1 MAADRGG
8 SAELSGASAT
18 TLVDPDWLAARVAA
32 DGAARAAT
40 VSTLLP
46 ELSRYL
52 IEAAGPGGTV
62 QIIDLGAGT
71 GANQRWLAPRLPIQ
85 QRWLHLDHNPVISRS
100 LPLAA
105 ETEIVD
111 ESVEALGELLTR
123 SSGDRQLVSCSA
135 LLDVL
140 TTEQIQAVCRAV
152 IVNRVPAFFSL
163 TVTGGLRLSPADA
176 HDQLLL
182 AAFNDHQRRAGRAGP
197 EATTLTVNLL
207 RAAEFTVTTQETPWR
222 LTAESGLAFVDQ
234 MLEER
239 LAAAVA
245 QDPALARTAAAW
257 LELRRAQLAAGLL
270 RIELDHCDILGLPG
284 GR

>member
-8 SAELSGASAT
+8 SAELSGASAA

-32 DGAARAAT
+32 DDAARAAT
-40 VSTLLP
+40 VNTLLP

-71 GANQRWLAPRLPIQ
+71 GANQRWLAPRLPIR

-105 ETEIVD
+105 ETVIID

-152 IVNRVPAFFSL
+152 IDNRVPAFFSL

-207 RAAEFTVTTQETPWR
+207 RAAEFAVTTQETPWR

>member
-18 TLVDPDWLAARVAA
+18 TLVDPEWLAARVAA
-32 DGAARAAT
+32 DDAARAAT

-62 QIIDLGAGT
+62 QIVDLGAGT
-71 GANQRWLAPRLPIQ
+71 GANQRWLAPRLPIR

-105 ETEIVD
+105 ETVIVD
-111 ESVEALGELLTR
+111 ESVEALGKLLTR

-152 IVNRVPAFFSL
+152 IDNRVPAFFSL

-197 EATTLTVNLL
+197 EATALTVNLL
-207 RAAEFTVTTQETPWR
+207 RAAEFAVTTQETPWR

-245 QDPALARTAAAW
+245 QDPALARTAKAW

>member
-1 MAADRGG
+1 
-8 SAELSGASAT
+8 
-18 TLVDPDWLAARVAA
+18 
-32 DGAARAAT
+32 
-40 VSTLLP
+40 
-46 ELSRYL
+46 
-52 IEAAGPGGTV
+52 V

-71 GANQRWLAPRLPIQ
+71 GANQRWLAPRLPIR

-152 IVNRVPAFFSL
+152 IDNRVPAFFSL
-163 TVTGGLRLSPADA
+163 TVTGRLRLSPADA

-182 AAFNDHQRRAGRAGP
+182 AAFNDHQCRAGRAGP

-207 RAAEFTVTTQETPWR
+207 RAAEFAVTTQKTPWR

-245 QDPALARTAAAW
+245 QDPALARTAKAW
-257 LELRRAQLAAGLL
+257 FELRRAQLAAGLL

>member
-1 MAADRGG
+1 VAADRGG

-32 DGAARAAT
+32 DDAARAAT

-71 GANQRWLAPRLPIQ
+71 GANQRWLAPRLPIR

-152 IVNRVPAFFSL
+152 IDNRVPAFFSL

-182 AAFNDHQRRAGRAGP
+182 AAFNDHQCRAGRAGP

-207 RAAEFTVTTQETPWR
+207 RAAEFAVTTQKTPWR

-245 QDPALARTAAAW
+245 QDPALARTAKAW

>member
-32 DGAARAAT
+32 DDAARAAT

-71 GANQRWLAPRLPIQ
+71 GANQRWLAPRLPIR

-152 IVNRVPAFFSL
+152 IDNRVPAFFSL

-207 RAAEFTVTTQETPWR
+207 RAAEFAVTTQETPWR

>member
-1 MAADRGG
+1 VAADRGG

-32 DGAARAAT
+32 DDAARAAT
-40 VSTLLP
+40 VNTLLP

-71 GANQRWLAPRLPIQ
+71 GANQRWLAPRLPIR

-152 IVNRVPAFFSL
+152 IDNRVPAFFSL

-182 AAFNDHQRRAGRAGP
+182 AAFNDHQCRAGRAGP

-207 RAAEFTVTTQETPWR
+207 RTAEFAVTTQKTPWR

-245 QDPALARTAAAW
+245 QDPALARTAKAW

>member
-1 MAADRGG
+1 VAADRGG

-32 DGAARAAT
+32 DDAARAAT

-71 GANQRWLAPRLPIQ
+71 GANQRWLAPRLPIR

-140 TTEQIQAVCRAV
+140 TTEQIQAVCSAV
-152 IVNRVPAFFSL
+152 IDNRVPAFFSL

-182 AAFNDHQRRAGRAGP
+182 GAFNDHQRRAGRAGP

>member
-1 MAADRGG
+1 VAADRGG

-32 DGAARAAT
+32 DDAARAAT

-71 GANQRWLAPRLPIQ
+71 GANQRWLAPRLPIR

>member
-1 MAADRGG
+1 
-8 SAELSGASAT
+8 T

-32 DGAARAAT
+32 DDAARAAT

-270 RIELDHCDILGLPG
+270 RIELDHCDMLGLPG

>member
-52 IEAAGPGGTV
+52 IEAAGPRGTV

-71 GANQRWLAPRLPIQ
+71 GANQRWLAPRLPIR

-152 IVNRVPAFFSL
+152 IDNRVPAFFSL

>member
-32 DGAARAAT
+32 DDAARAAT
-40 VSTLLP
+40 VNTLLP
-46 ELSRYL
+46 QLSRYL

-71 GANQRWLAPRLPIQ
+71 GAHQRWLAPRLPIR

-105 ETEIVD
+105 ETVIVD

-152 IVNRVPAFFSL
+152 IDNRVPAFFSL

-182 AAFNDHQRRAGRAGP
+182 AAFNDHQCRAGRAGP

-207 RAAEFTVTTQETPWR
+207 RAAEFAVTTQETPWR

>member
-1 MAADRGG
+1 M
-8 SAELSGASAT
+8 
-18 TLVDPDWLAARVAA
+18 
-32 DGAARAAT
+32 
-40 VSTLLP
+40 
-46 ELSRYL
+46 
-52 IEAAGPGGTV
+52 

-71 GANQRWLAPRLPIQ
+71 GANQRWLAPRLPIR

-152 IVNRVPAFFSL
+152 IDNRVPAFFSL

-207 RAAEFTVTTQETPWR
+207 RAAEFAVTTQETPWR

-245 QDPALARTAAAW
+245 QDPALARTATAW

>member
-1 MAADRGG
+1 MAADSGG
-8 SAELSGASAT
+8 SAELSGASGA

-32 DGAARAAT
+32 DDAARVAT
-40 VSTLLP
+40 VTTLLP
-46 ELSRYL
+46 KLSRYL

-71 GANQRWLAPRLPIQ
+71 GANQRWLAPRLPIR

-100 LPLAA
+100 LPLPA
-105 ETEIVD
+105 ETVIVD
-111 ESVEALGELLTR
+111 EGVEALGQLLTR
-123 SSGDRQLVSCSA
+123 AGGDRQLVTCSA

-140 TTEQIQAVCRAV
+140 TTEQIQAVCRGV
-152 IVNRVPAFFSL
+152 IDNRVPAFFSL
-163 TVTGGLRLSPADA
+163 TVTGGLRFSPADA

-207 RAAEFTVTTQETPWR
+207 RAAEFAVTTQETPWR
-222 LTAESGLAFVDQ
+222 LTAESGHAFIDQ

-245 QDPALARTAAAW
+245 QDPALTRTATAW
-257 LELRRAQLAAGLL
+257 LGLRRSQLAAGLL
-270 RIELDHCDILGLPG
+270 RLELDHCDILGLPG

>member
-32 DGAARAAT
+32 DDAARAAT
-40 VSTLLP
+40 VNTLLP

-71 GANQRWLAPRLPIQ
+71 GANQRWLAPRLPIR

-152 IVNRVPAFFSL
+152 IDNRVPAFFSL

-182 AAFNDHQRRAGRAGP
+182 AAFNDHQCRAGRAGP

-207 RAAEFTVTTQETPWR
+207 RTAEFAVTTQKTPWR

-245 QDPALARTAAAW
+245 QDPALARTAKAW

>member
-1 MAADRGG
+1 VAADRGG

-18 TLVDPDWLAARVAA
+18 TLVDPEWLAARVAA
-32 DGAARAAT
+32 DDAARAAT

-62 QIIDLGAGT
+62 QIVDLGAGT
-71 GANQRWLAPRLPIQ
+71 GANQRWLAPRLPIR

-105 ETEIVD
+105 ETVIVD
-111 ESVEALGELLTR
+111 ESVEALGKLLTR

-152 IVNRVPAFFSL
+152 IDNRVPAFFSL

-197 EATTLTVNLL
+197 EATALTVNLL
-207 RAAEFTVTTQETPWR
+207 RAAEFAVTTQETPWR

-245 QDPALARTAAAW
+245 QDPALARTAKAW
-257 LELRRAQLAAGLL
+257 LKLRRAQLAAGLL

>member
-8 SAELSGASAT
+8 SAELSGASAA

-32 DGAARAAT
+32 DDAARAAT
-40 VSTLLP
+40 VNTLLP

-71 GANQRWLAPRLPIQ
+71 GANQRWLAPRLPIR

-105 ETEIVD
+105 ETVIVD
-111 ESVEALGELLTR
+111 EGVEALGELLTR
-123 SSGDRQLVSCSA
+123 SSGDRQLVTCSA

-152 IVNRVPAFFSL
+152 IDNRVPAFFSL

-207 RAAEFTVTTQETPWR
+207 RAAEFAVTTQETPWR

-245 QDPALARTAAAW
+245 QDPALARTATAW

>member
-1 MAADRGG
+1 VAADRGG

-32 DGAARAAT
+32 DDAARAAT

-71 GANQRWLAPRLPIQ
+71 GANQRWLAPRLPIR

-152 IVNRVPAFFSL
+152 IDNRVPAFFSL
-163 TVTGGLRLSPADA
+163 TVTGRLRLSPADA

-182 AAFNDHQRRAGRAGP
+182 AAFNDHQCRAGRAGP

-207 RAAEFTVTTQETPWR
+207 RAAEFAVTTQKTPWR

-245 QDPALARTAAAW
+245 QDPALARTAKAW
-257 LELRRAQLAAGLL
+257 FELRRAQLAAGLL

>member
-1 MAADRGG
+1 MAADRGS
-8 SAELSGASAT
+8 SAELSGAPAAT
-18 TLVDPDWLAARVAA
+18 IVDPGWLAARVAA
-32 DGAARAAT
+32 DNAARAVT

-46 ELSRYL
+46 ELINYL
-52 IEAAGPGGTV
+52 IARAGSDATV
-62 QIIDLGAGT
+62 EIIDLGAGT
-71 GANQRWLAPRLPIQ
+71 GANQRWLAPRLPILQ
-85 QRWLHLDHNPVISRS
+85 HWLHLDHNPVISRS
-100 LPLAA
+100 LPLLDD
-105 ETEIVD
+105 TVIID
-111 ESVEALGELLTR
+111 EGVEALGQLLTKA
-123 SSGDRQLVSCSA
+123 SGDRQLVTCSA

-140 TTEQIQAVCRAV
+140 TTEQIEAVCRAV
-152 IVNRVPAFFSL
+152 IDNRVPAFFSL
-163 TVTGGLRLSPADA
+163 TVTGGLRLSPTDP

-207 RAAEFTVTTQETPWR
+207 RAAEFAVTTQETSWR
-222 LTAESGLAFVDQ
+222 LTAQSGLAFVDQ
-234 MLEER
+234 MLAER

-270 RIELDHCDILGLPG
+270 RIELDHCDILGIPG

>member
-1 MAADRGG
+1 VAADRGG

-32 DGAARAAT
+32 DDAARAAT
-40 VSTLLP
+40 VNTLLP
-46 ELSRYL
+46 QLSRYL

-71 GANQRWLAPRLPIQ
+71 GANQRWLAPRLPIR

-105 ETEIVD
+105 ETVIVD

-152 IVNRVPAFFSL
+152 IDNRVPAFFSL

-245 QDPALARTAAAW
+245 QDPALARTAKAW

-284 GR
+284 GG

>member
-1 MAADRGG
+1 VAADRGG
-8 SAELSGASAT
+8 SAELSGASAA

-32 DGAARAAT
+32 DDAARATT
-40 VSTLLP
+40 VNTLLP

-71 GANQRWLAPRLPIQ
+71 GANQRWLAPRLPIR

-100 LPLAA
+100 LPLPA
-105 ETEIVD
+105 ETVIID
-111 ESVEALGELLTR
+111 ESVEALGQLLTKA
-123 SSGDRQLVSCSA
+123 SGDRQLVTCSA

-140 TTEQIQAVCRAV
+140 TTEQIRAVCRAV
-152 IVNRVPAFFSL
+152 IDNRVPVFFSL
-163 TVTGGLRLSPADA
+163 TVTGGLTLSPADP

-182 AAFNDHQRRAGRAGP
+182 AAFNDHQRRAGGAGP
-197 EATTLTVNLL
+197 AATMLTLNLL
-207 RAAEFTVTTQETPWR
+207 RAAEFAVTTQETPWR

-245 QDPALARTAAAW
+245 QDPALARPATAW

-270 RIELDHCDILGLPG
+270 RIELDHLDILGLPG
-284 GR
+284 ER

>member
-1 MAADRGG
+1 VAADRGG

-32 DGAARAAT
+32 DDAARAAT

-71 GANQRWLAPRLPIQ
+71 GANQRWLAPRLPIR

-105 ETEIVD
+105 ETVIVD

-152 IVNRVPAFFSL
+152 IDNRVPAFFSL

-245 QDPALARTAAAW
+245 QDPALARTAKAW

>member
-1 MAADRGG
+1 VAADRGG

-18 TLVDPDWLAARVAA
+18 TLVDPEWLAARVAA
-32 DGAARAAT
+32 DDAARAAT

-62 QIIDLGAGT
+62 QIVDLGAGT
-71 GANQRWLAPRLPIQ
+71 GANQRWLAPRLPIR

-105 ETEIVD
+105 ETVIVD
-111 ESVEALGELLTR
+111 ESVEALGKLLTR

-152 IVNRVPAFFSL
+152 IDNRVPAFFSL

-207 RAAEFTVTTQETPWR
+207 RAAEFAVTTQETPWR
-222 LTAESGLAFVDQ
+222 LTAESGPAFVDQ

-245 QDPALARTAAAW
+245 QDPALARTAKAW

-270 RIELDHCDILGLPG
+270 RIELDHCDLLGLPG

>member
-8 SAELSGASAT
+8 SAELSGASGA

-32 DGAARAAT
+32 DDAARAAT
-40 VSTLLP
+40 VTTLLP
-46 ELSRYL
+46 KLSRYL

-71 GANQRWLAPRLPIQ
+71 GANQRWLAPRLPIR

-100 LPLAA
+100 LPLPA
-105 ETEIVD
+105 ETVIVD
-111 ESVEALGELLTR
+111 EGVEALGQLLTR
-123 SSGDRQLVSCSA
+123 AGGDRQLVTCSA

-140 TTEQIQAVCRAV
+140 TTEQIQAVCRGV
-152 IVNRVPAFFSL
+152 IDNRVPAFFSL
-163 TVTGGLRLSPADA
+163 TVTGGLRFSPADA

-207 RAAEFTVTTQETPWR
+207 RAAEFAVTTQETPWR
-222 LTAESGLAFVDQ
+222 LTAESGHAFIDQ

>member
-1 MAADRGG
+1 
-8 SAELSGASAT
+8 
-18 TLVDPDWLAARVAA
+18 
-32 DGAARAAT
+32 
-40 VSTLLP
+40 
-46 ELSRYL
+46 
-52 IEAAGPGGTV
+52 V
-62 QIIDLGAGT
+62 QIVDLGAGT
-71 GANQRWLAPRLPIQ
+71 GANQRWLAPRLPIR

-105 ETEIVD
+105 ETVIVD
-111 ESVEALGELLTR
+111 ESVEALGKLLTR

-152 IVNRVPAFFSL
+152 IDNRVPAFFSL

-207 RAAEFTVTTQETPWR
+207 RAAEFAVTTQETPWR
-222 LTAESGLAFVDQ
+222 LTAESGPAFVDQ

-245 QDPALARTAAAW
+245 QDPALARTAKAW

-270 RIELDHCDILGLPG
+270 RIELDHCDLLGLPG

>member
-1 MAADRGG
+1 VAADRGG
-8 SAELSGASAT
+8 SAELSGASAA

-32 DGAARAAT
+32 DDAARAAT

-52 IEAAGPGGTV
+52 IEAAEPGGTV

-71 GANQRWLAPRLPIQ
+71 GANQRWLAPRLPIR

-100 LPLAA
+100 LPLPA
-105 ETEIVD
+105 ETVIVD
-111 ESVEALGELLTR
+111 KSVEALGQLLTEA
-123 SSGDRQLVSCSA
+123 SGDRQLVTCSA

-140 TTEQIQAVCRAV
+140 TTKQIQSVCRAV
-152 IVNRVPAFFSL
+152 IDNRVPVFFSL
-163 TVTGGLRLSPADA
+163 TVTGGLTLSPTDP

-182 AAFNDHQRRAGRAGP
+182 AAFNDHQRRAGGAGP
-197 EATTLTVNLL
+197 AATMLTLDLL
-207 RAAEFTVTTQETPWR
+207 RAAEFAVTTQETPWR
-222 LTAESGLAFVDQ
+222 LTADSGLAFVDQ

-245 QDPALARTAAAW
+245 QDPALARTATDW

>member
-1 MAADRGG
+1 M
-8 SAELSGASAT
+8 
-18 TLVDPDWLAARVAA
+18 
-32 DGAARAAT
+32 
-40 VSTLLP
+40 
-46 ELSRYL
+46 
-52 IEAAGPGGTV
+52 

-71 GANQRWLAPRLPIQ
+71 GANQRWLAPRLPIR

-152 IVNRVPAFFSL
+152 IDNRVPAFFSL

>member
-32 DGAARAAT
+32 DDAARAAT
-40 VSTLLP
+40 VNTLLP

-71 GANQRWLAPRLPIQ
+71 GANQRWLAPRLPIR

-207 RAAEFTVTTQETPWR
+207 RAAEFAVTTQETPWR

>member
-32 DGAARAAT
+32 DDAARAAT

-71 GANQRWLAPRLPIQ
+71 GANQRWLAPRLPIR

-152 IVNRVPAFFSL
+152 IDNRVPAFFSL